1 MLTFSNQDATRACR
15 SSEVSQRHGD
25 ELTGWSAEGVD
36 EEAKVRF
43 GRGTRQMEPTLRRL
57 AAHSVQ
63 DGPAQG
69 QESVW
74 RLECMD
80 GHE

>member
-1 MLTFSNQDATRACR
+1 MLTFSNQDTTRACR
-15 SSEVSQRHGD
+15 SSVLSQTHGD
-25 ELTGWSAEGVD
+25 ELAGWWAEGDD
-36 EEAKVRF
+36 EEVKVRF
-43 GRGTRQMEPTLRRL
+43 GKGTRQMEQSLRRL

-80 GHE
+80 RHE

>member
-1 MLTFSNQDATRACR
+1 MSTFSNQDATRVCR

-25 ELTGWSAEGVD
+25 EVAGWWAEGVD
-36 EEAKVRF
+36 EEVKVRF
-43 GRGTRQMEPTLRRL
+43 GKGTRQMGQSLRRL

-63 DGPAQG
+63 DGRAQG

>member
-1 MLTFSNQDATRACR
+1 MAGR
-15 SSEVSQRHGD
+15 
-25 ELTGWSAEGVD
+25 WAEGVD
-36 EEAKVRF
+36 GEVKVRF
-43 GRGTRQMEPTLRRL
+43 GKDTRQMEQSLRRL
-57 AAHSVQ
+57 AAQ
-63 DGPAQG
+63 R